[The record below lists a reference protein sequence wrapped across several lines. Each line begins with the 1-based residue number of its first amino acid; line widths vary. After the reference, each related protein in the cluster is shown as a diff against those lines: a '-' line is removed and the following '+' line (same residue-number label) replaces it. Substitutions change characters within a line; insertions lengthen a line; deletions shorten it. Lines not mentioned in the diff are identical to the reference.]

1 MDTVSNEVELE
12 EPRYT
17 SSNPDVLVAAALHL
31 MSNYMSHPASSGGC
45 TKLAAVIERHL
56 RALTDRADLSPVLRA
71 TCGQLSEQ
79 WSAVVERALPAP
91 GRTNF
96 ARRLLRAM

>member
-1 MDTVSNEVELE
+1 MDTVLNEVELE

-31 MSNYMSHPASSGGC
+31 MSNYMAQPASSGGC
-45 TKLAAVIERHL
+45 TKLASVIERHL

-79 WSAVVERALPAP
+79 WATVVERTLPAH
-91 GRTNF
+91 GRPNF
-96 ARRLLRAM
+96 AMRLLRAI